1 MIDWECLFY
10 WVLYICI
17 LSTNTELIVN
27 KKVIFFKF
35 KLQVK
40 ATKTISGQVQTAFA
54 TVNITVTR
62 NENVP
67 VFSTNNYVTNIAETM
82 ALGSSVIQLTATD
95 QDALVSSWMIL

>member
-1 MIDWECLFY
+1 M
-10 WVLYICI
+10 
-17 LSTNTELIVN
+17 
-27 KKVIFFKF
+27 
-35 KLQVK
+35 K

-67 VFSTNNYVTNIAETM
+67 VFSTNNYVTNIPETM